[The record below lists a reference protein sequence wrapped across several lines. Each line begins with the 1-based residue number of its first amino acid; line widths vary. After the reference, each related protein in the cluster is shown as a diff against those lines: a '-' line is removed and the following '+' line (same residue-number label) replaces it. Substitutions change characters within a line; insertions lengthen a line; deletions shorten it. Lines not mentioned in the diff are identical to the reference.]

1 MMESQALAVLPG
13 IAHGFFTRQG
23 GVSEGIYE
31 SLNCG
36 YGAGDAAANVHENR
50 RRVMT
55 HLNAERLLTLY
66 QIHSARAV
74 AVTEPWKPGDAPQA
88 DAMVTDRSG
97 MALGI
102 LTADCAPVLLADPE
116 AGVVGAAHAG
126 WKGAL
131 AGIIEE
137 TVGAMMDLG
146 ARAEAITAAIGPSLG
161 PDSYEVDADF
171 RDRFL
176 ATDRAFDAFFQTG
189 QAPQKYFFDLFGFT
203 RARLTAAGVQTI
215 DVLGTD
221 TYTDE
226 SRFFSYRRACHRGET
241 DYGRQISA
249 ILLSAD

>member
-1 MMESQALAVLPG
+1 MLKSPVLARPSG

-50 RRVMT
+50 NRVMAQ
-55 HLNAERLLTLY
+55 LEADRLLTLY
-66 QIHSARAV
+66 QIHSAQ
-74 AVTEPWKPGDAPQA
+74 AVTVKEPWKPGEAPQA
-88 DAMVTDRSG
+88 DAMVTDRPG
-97 MALGI
+97 LALGI
-102 LTADCAPVLLADPE
+102 LTADCAPVLLAEPE

-131 AGIIEE
+131 AGIIEA

-146 ARAEAITAAIGPSLG
+146 ARAETIVAAIGPSLG
-161 PDSYEVDADF
+161 QESYEVDTDF

-176 ATDRAFDAFFQTG
+176 AADAGFDTFFKA
-189 QAPQKYFFDLFGFT
+189 APAPHKYLFDLIGFT
-203 RARLTAAGVQTI
+203 RNRLETAGIATIDLLTA
-215 DVLGTD
+215 D
-221 TYTDE
+221 TYTDNA
-226 SRFFSYRRACHRGET
+226 RFFSYRRACHHGEP

-249 ILLSAD
+249 ILLRDD